1 MLYRGTDVLHM
12 SGEELRALRWCEISL
27 VFQQAMN
34 ALNPTLTVQEQL
46 RDTLAVSET
55 PETCERRAREAPR
68 AGAGGRAL
76 PDRLPARASGGMRQR
91 VVIAIALARKPR
103 LLLMDEPTTA
113 LDVIVQQDILQRIQA
128 LQRRDRFSVILITHD
143 LPLML
148 RFADRVAIMQD
159 GEIVEQS
166 PARTLQ
172 TDAKHPYT
180 QRLLRSFPS
189 TLGDREDLRA

>member
-1 MLYRGTDVLHM
+1 MDERFLTAYPH
-12 SGEELRALRWCEISL
+12 EL
-27 VFQQAMN
+27 
-34 ALNPTLTVQEQL
+34 
-46 RDTLAVSET
+46 
-55 PETCERRAREAPR
+55 
-68 AGAGGRAL
+68 
-76 PDRLPARASGGMRQR
+76 SGGMRQR

-113 LDVIVQQDILQRIQA
+113 LDVIVQRDILQRIQA